1 MRKETILNNTE
12 AHGWLGLI
20 ISALLFVVFFT
31 GSISFFRHEIEQ
43 WALQVHYQLEEYDP
57 DGYLSVSEIFEIALE
72 GRAYN
77 PQEPQFVYPP
87 TEAEPY
93 YRAYVNV
100 NLSED
105 IASEDYYLLINP
117 KTGEIMGSMEDFF
130 LADFIYILHY
140 SLNLPLG
147 SYLIG
152 LVTLAFL
159 YIIFSGVLI
168 HAKDMIRG
176 FFRYRSDGRA
186 RSQLLDIHNI
196 VGVISLPYT
205 IMLAVTGLI
214 FNLLIIYQIAF
225 ALILYQGNT
234 EALLSDAGIVSSS
247 AKWQNIA
254 WQSPPIDELYE
265 QQIDRWSSI
274 PTQVRITGYGD
285 HGATLELFGETGEG
299 FNGRYSISYNLSDRS
314 VNYSDPGSD
323 PNMVTQGIGVVGS
336 LHFGNFAGIDLR
348 TIYFLLGLA
357 VCALIVTG
365 NMLWVRQ
372 REKTLSSAAVNFV
385 GRFTLASTAGVALA
399 CAAAFIAERLL
410 PMGLTD
416 RGGMLVNCFIS
427 TLLAATGY
435 AWLVKNRSLALVRLL
450 QCFAALCALI
460 PLIDIVL
467 FSDALSAAARSG
479 HLTLISVDVVILSF
493 ALLVGYISWHLGKQ
507 GGQATKQQT
516 AKEPLSSTDFSAPT
530 SQ

>member
-1 MRKETILNNTE
+1 MRKETIVNNTE

-43 WALQVHYQLEEYDP
+43 WALQAHYQLEEYEP
-57 DGYLSVSEIFEIALE
+57 DGYLSVSEVFEIALA

-87 TEAEPY
+87 TKAEPY
-93 YRAYVNV
+93 YRAYINV
-100 NLSED
+100 DHSDD
-105 IASEDYYLLINP
+105 IANEDYYLLINP

-176 FFRYRSDGRA
+176 FFRYRSNGRE

-265 QQIDRWSSI
+265 QQVDRWGSI

-285 HGATLELFGETGEG
+285 RGATLELFGETGQG
-299 FNGRYSISYNLSDRS
+299 LNGRYSISYNLYDRS
-314 VNYSDPGSD
+314 VNYSDPSGD
-323 PNMVTQGIGVVGS
+323 PNAVTQGISVVTS
-336 LHFGNFAGIDLR
+336 LHFGNFAGVDLR

-365 NMLWVRQ
+365 NLLWVRQ
-372 REKTLSSAAVNFV
+372 REKTLSSAAVTFV

-399 CAAAFIAERLL
+399 CAAAFLAERLL
-410 PMGLTD
+410 PMGLSD
-416 RGGMLVNCFIS
+416 RGGMLVNCFII
-427 TLLAATGY
+427 TLLTATGY
-435 AWLVKNRSLALVRLL
+435 VWLVKNRSHALVRLL

-460 PLIDIVL
+460 PLIDVVL
-467 FSDALSAAARSG
+467 FRDALKFSVSNG
-479 HLTLISVDVVILSF
+479 NSTLIGVDVVILGF
-493 ALLVGYISWHLGKQ
+493 ALLVGYISWRLGKKGDQ
-507 GGQATKQQT
+507 S
-516 AKEPLSSTDFSAPT
+516 KEHQKAEESLTHSNVSPT
-530 SQ
+530 TL